1 MSEAAPEIRHSVFI
15 RAPRAKVWAA
25 LTTAEALDA
34 WWGTRGSEI
43 DLRPGGK
50 LTLRW
55 RGWGPERDIN
65 ADRECTVSEVLPQ
78 KRFVFRW
85 GETADTMTTVE
96 FALEDRDG
104 GTLLRL
110 REHGFAPTA
119 KGRESFEG
127 NSLGW
132 GEVSILIKFY
142 IEHGVSY

>member
-1 MSEAAPEIRHSVFI
+1 LSEAAPEIRHSVFI

-25 LTTAEALDA
+25 LTTAQAMDA

-65 ADRECTVSEVLPQ
+65 ADRDCDVVEVLPP

-96 FALEDRDG
+96 FELEERSD

-119 KGRESFEG
+119 KGRKSFEG

-132 GEVSILIKFY
+132 GEAAALMKFY
-142 IEHGVSY
+142 VEHGVRY

>member
-1 MSEAAPEIRHSVFI
+1 VSEQAPEIRHSVFI

-25 LTTAEALDA
+25 LTTAQAMDA

-55 RGWGPERDIN
+55 RGWGPERDMN
-65 ADRECTVSEVLPQ
+65 ADRECDVVEVLPP

-85 GETADTMTTVE
+85 GETADMMTTVE
-96 FALEDRDG
+96 FELEERAD

-119 KGRESFEG
+119 KGRESFAG

-132 GEVSILIKFY
+132 GEVSTLLKFY
-142 IEHGVSY
+142 IEHGVRY

>member
-1 MSEAAPEIRHSVFI
+1 MSEPVSEIRHSVFI

-25 LTTAEALDA
+25 LTTAQAMDA

-65 ADRECTVSEVLPQ
+65 ADRECDVVEVLPP

-85 GETADTMTTVE
+85 GETADMMTTVE
-96 FALEDRDG
+96 IDLEERKD

-119 KGRESFEG
+119 KGRKSFEG

-132 GEVSILIKFY
+132 GEVSTLIKFY

>member
-1 MSEAAPEIRHSVFI
+1 LSEPAPQIRHSVFI

-25 LTTAEALDA
+25 LTTAQALDA

-65 ADRECTVSEVLPQ
+65 ADRVCDVIEVLPP

-85 GETADTMTTVE
+85 GETADMMTTVE
-96 FALEDRDG
+96 FELEERAD

-119 KGRESFEG
+119 KGRKSFEG

-132 GEVSILIKFY
+132 GEASTLIKFY
-142 IEHGVSY
+142 VEHGVRY